1 MQIGSIV
8 ERESVSVREKELDAV
23 LTMKIPKK
31 FFFLF
36 RIFVLLT
43 GFSVICMGAFCISTG
58 SFLCRCGNNLPVA
71 YSLLPLGFLLLV
83 IGIFWSMYH
92 EVRKNKNLFY
102 IFQRNPSRREMHIN
116 TIDRPDFYP
125 PCYEDSTDPGKQT
138 FPIPLALSAR
148 EEEIYN
154 IPPPLYTENSMEFID
169 ETSLQE
175 EQPPSYEM
183 SVQRQQPTAEHD
195 SNTKGVSGTC
205 HAPVARVSC

>member
-1 MQIGSIV
+1 
-8 ERESVSVREKELDAV
+8 
-23 LTMKIPKK
+23 MKIPKK

-92 EVRKNKNLFY
+92 EVRKNKNLLY
-102 IFQRNPSRREMHIN
+102 IFQRNPSRREM
-116 TIDRPDFYP
+116 PDFYP

-205 HAPVARVSC
+205 HAPVAGVSC